1 MILIL
6 TLTALA
12 TGLIIA
18 IIMWPEWINK
28 NNKDLNI

>member
-1 MILIL
+1 MTLIL

-18 IIMWPEWINK
+18 IIMWPERSKKKKSN
-28 NNKDLNI
+28 